1 MTAWDLPDPWSRTP
15 EPAAPKPPLFSVL
28 GGNPSAEELAALT
41 AVVMGLDAAAGAS
54 TGATLESARRAW
66 NRRRMLSL
74 APKPGP
80 GSWRRSFR

>member
-1 MTAWDLPDPWSRTP
+1 MTPWDLPDPWARP
-15 EPAAPKPPLFSVL
+15 AEAAAPATPLFSVL
-28 GGNPSAEELAALT
+28 SGNPSAEELAALT
-41 AVVMGLDAAAGAS
+41 AVVMGLDAGAAGTAATPES
-54 TGATLESARRAW
+54 TRRIW

>member
-1 MTAWDLPDPWSRTP
+1 MSSWDLPDPWDRTP
-15 EPAAPKPPLFSVL
+15 EAAPQRPLFTVL
-28 GGNPSAEELAALT
+28 AGNPSAEELAALT
-41 AVVMGLDAAAGAS
+41 AVVMHLSAADDAPRTTPDS
-54 TGATLESARRAW
+54 VRRTW

>member
-1 MTAWDLPDPWSRTP
+1 MTAWELPDPWNRTP
-15 EPAAPKPPLFSVL
+15 EPAAPQPPLFSVL

-41 AVVMGLDAAAGAS
+41 AVVMGLSADGGAPRS
-54 TGATLESARRAW
+54 TPESARRTW

>member
-1 MTAWDLPDPWSRTP
+1 MTAWELPDPWDRVP
-15 EPAAPKPPLFSVL
+15 EPAAPQPPLFSVL

-41 AVVMGLDAAAGAS
+41 AVVMGLSTDGDAPR
-54 TGATLESARRAW
+54 TTPESARRIW